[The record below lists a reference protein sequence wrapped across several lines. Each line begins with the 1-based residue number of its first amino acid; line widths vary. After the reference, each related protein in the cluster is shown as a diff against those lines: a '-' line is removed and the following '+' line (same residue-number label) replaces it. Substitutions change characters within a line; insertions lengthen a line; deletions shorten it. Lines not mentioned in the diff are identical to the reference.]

1 MEVFFITC
9 LSSSCKELYENTPY
23 KFKNDICPGIDVPD
37 GTMVGLAEI
46 SFTQAEEHVTFSK
59 GKRPEFA
66 IFNFLEEIT
75 VSEDTEGTAATAEG
89 VESTA
94 AAEGA
99 DGTAAEDAAPKKGA
113 SGGKVYGRY
122 TDVIVDLE
130 KIDSPSSL
138 CTYMNLEIMRVL
150 PRIRYSKIP
159 PFTYLADQNRIW

>member
-1 MEVFFITC
+1 MEGFFITC
-9 LSSSCKELYENTPY
+9 LSSSCKDLYNNTPY

-37 GTMVGLAEI
+37 GSMVGLAEI

-59 GKRPEFA
+59 GKQPEFA

-75 VSEDTEGTAATAEG
+75 ESEDTEGTAATAEG
-89 VESTA
+89 AES
-94 AAEGA
+94 
-99 DGTAAEDAAPKKGA
+99 TAAEDAAPKKAA

-159 PFTYLADQNRIW
+159 PFTYSADQNRIW